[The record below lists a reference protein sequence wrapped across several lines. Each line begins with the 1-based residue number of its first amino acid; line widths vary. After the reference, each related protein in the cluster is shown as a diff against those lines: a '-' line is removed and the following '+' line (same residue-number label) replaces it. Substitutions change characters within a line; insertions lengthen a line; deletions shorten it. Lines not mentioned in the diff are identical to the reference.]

1 MAQSV
6 VTLSGKVALITG
18 ASSGIGAAT
27 AILFSKLG
35 ATLSLT
41 GRNMENLQK
50 TASSCEIVDQGQ
62 KKPFLIQGDSTK

>member
-50 TASSCEIVDQGQ
+50 TASSCEIVAQGQ